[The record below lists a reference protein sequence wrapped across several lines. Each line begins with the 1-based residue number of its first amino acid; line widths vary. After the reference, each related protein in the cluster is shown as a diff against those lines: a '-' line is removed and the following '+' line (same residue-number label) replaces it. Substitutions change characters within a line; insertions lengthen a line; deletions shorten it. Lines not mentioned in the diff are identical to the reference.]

1 MMNKILAIIPSAG
14 TGERFAENMPKQYL
28 DLDGKSVIEHSVQP
42 FLDSNIVSK
51 IIIPITPND
60 EHIKKQSFYGS
71 SKIIFIDGGSTRSE
85 SVLNGLN
92 HPEAKDF
99 NLVITHDAARPNV
112 NEDDLSNLLHEITT
126 SKADCSFFYLPI
138 VDSIKKISETMDQ
151 TEKKSDYYLVQTP
164 QISDLVKLK
173 SAIELLNEK
182 DISIPDESF
191 AMESLD
197 LCISKIKGRSSNIK
211 ITYQEDLDLL
221 RQFSTRTGT
230 GFDLHTYKDG
240 NGILI
245 GGYNLECNYEIEA
258 HSDGDVLLHS
268 IADSIL
274 GAAALGDIGIFFAD
288 TDMANKGLDS
298 KKIIEFCL
306 EKIKTMGLEIYNIDA
321 TIICES
327 PKINPHRESILDS
340 LASIL
345 KIHKSKIGLK
355 ATTAEKIGI
364 IGQNKAIAV
373 QSLANL
379 RKII

>member
-1 MMNKILAIIPSAG
+1 MNKILAIIPSAG

-42 FLDSNIVSK
+42 FLDSNIISK
-51 IIIPITPND
+51 IIIPIAPND
-60 EHIKKQSFYGS
+60 EYIKKQSFYGS
-71 SKIIFIDGGSTRSE
+71 SKIVLINGGRTRSE

-112 NEDDLSNLLHEITT
+112 NEDDLSNLLNEITL
-126 SKADCSFFYLPI
+126 SKADCSIFYLPI
-138 VDSIKKISETMDQ
+138 VDSIKKISKTIDQ

-197 LCISKIKGRSSNIK
+197 LSVSKIKGRSSNIK

-221 RQFSTRTGT
+221 RQFSTRAGT

-274 GAAALGDIGIFFAD
+274 GAAALGDIGMFFAD

-298 KKIIEFCL
+298 KKN
-306 EKIKTMGLEIYNIDA
+306 Y
-321 TIICES
+321 
-327 PKINPHRESILDS
+327 RILS
-340 LASIL
+340 
-345 KIHKSKIGLK
+345 
-355 ATTAEKIGI
+355 
-364 IGQNKAIAV
+364 
-373 QSLANL
+373 
-379 RKII
+379 